1 MTTRWSA
8 RIRSKLSA
16 VIVVVALCTMP
27 LRVGAAGDPL
37 PSWNDGAAKTA
48 ILDFVRKT
56 TTQGS
61 PDFVA
66 PEERIAAF
74 DQDGTLWVEQP
85 IYTQVLYCLDRVP
98 AVVKAKPELAKVEPF
113 KTVLSGN
120 REAIAKL
127 SKDDL
132 LKIVGATLTGMTV
145 DVFAKEAE
153 DWLSKAVEPRWK
165 KPYTAL
171 IYQPMTELMQYL
183 RDNGYRTFIVTGGG
197 QDFVRVYAERV
208 YGIPPEQVVGSAG
221 ETKFGYDKTGKPEL
235 TKMPKLLL
243 DNDKAGKPE
252 GIHLMIGQ
260 RPHAAF
266 GNSIGDKEML
276 EYTGAGSG
284 ARLMMLVHHD
294 DAEREFAYGPNSR
307 VGTFPDTLMTEAK
320 QRGWT
325 VISMK
330 NDWKRIF
337 AFEGDH

>member
-1 MTTRWSA
+1 LCASPLPA
-8 RIRSKLSA
+8 R
-16 VIVVVALCTMP
+16 
-27 LRVGAAGDPL
+27 AAGDPL

-48 ILDFVRKT
+48 ILEFVRAT

-66 PEERIAAF
+66 SGERIAAF

-85 IYTQVLYCLDRVP
+85 MYTQLLYCLDRVP
-98 AVVKAKPELAKVEPF
+98 MVVKTKPELAKVEPF

-120 REAIAKL
+120 REAMAKF

-132 LKIVGATLTGMTV
+132 LKIVAATLTGMTV
-145 DVFAKEAE
+145 EQFAKEAE
-153 DWLSKAVEPRWK
+153 DWLAKAVDPRWK
-165 KPYTAL
+165 RPYTAL
-171 IYQPMTELMQYL
+171 IYQPMVELMQYL
-183 RDNGYRTFIVTGGG
+183 RDNGYRTYIVTGGG
-197 QDFVRVYAERV
+197 QDFVRVYAGRV
-208 YGIPPEQVVGSAG
+208 YGIPPEQVVGTAG

-260 RPHAAF
+260 RPRAAF
-266 GNSIGDKEML
+266 GNSIGDREML
-276 EYTGAGSG
+276 EYTGAGPG
-284 ARLMMLVHHD
+284 HPLMMLVHHD
-294 DAEREFAYGPNSR
+294 DAEREYAYGPNSK
-307 VGTFPDTLMTEAK
+307 VGTFTDALMTEAK
-320 QRGWT
+320 QRGWP

-337 AFEGDH
+337 AFEDDHR

>member
-16 VIVVVALCTMP
+16 VVVVFALCAMP
-27 LRVGAAGDPL
+27 LRVRAAGEPL

-113 KTVLSGN
+113 KTVVSGN
-120 REAIAKL
+120 REAIGKL

-171 IYQPMTELMQYL
+171 IYQPMTEVMQYL
-183 RDNGYRTFIVTGGG
+183 RDNGYRTYIVTGGG

-208 YGIPPEQVVGSAG
+208 YGIPPEQVIGSSG
-221 ETKFGYDKTGKPEL
+221 VVKFEMPQPDKPVLMKEPKVEFIDDGPGKPV
-235 TKMPKLLL
+235 
-243 DNDKAGKPE
+243 
-252 GIHLMIGQ
+252 GINRFIGR
-260 RPHAAF
+260 RPVLAF
-266 GNSIGDKEML
+266 GNSDGDQQML
-276 EYTGAGSG
+276 EWTAAGPG
-284 ARLMMLVHHD
+284 ARFMGIVHHP
-294 DAEREFAYGPNSR
+294 DAEREYAYDRQSKMGRLDKAFDDSPS
-307 VGTFPDTLMTEAK
+307 K
-320 QRGWT
+320 GWT
-325 VISMK
+325 VVDMK
-330 NDWKRIF
+330 RDWNAIYPFQLK
-337 AFEGDH
+337 